1 MSTGEVGSSGQGPPR
16 GSQPRIF
23 ISYRRS
29 DSAAIVG
36 HIYER
41 LVARYTK
48 ESVFRDID
56 DIPLGWD
63 FHDKITRELSGC
75 DIVLVVIGPR
85 WLGAGSNGIPRIQQ
99 EDDPVRA
106 EVEAAVD
113 SGAAVIPVLVEDA
126 RMPKREDLPDSL
138 KGFQSRNAAE
148 VKTGK
153 DFDHHV
159 TNLVASMDAILAS
172 RGKFVVN
179 FPKWALRAAV
189 TCAALALA
197 SLGGLMAVALL
208 GPGVSAALALLG
220 VAATSLGFAMACAF
234 AGGNAAA
241 KRRIPFF
248 VCQKHPVAFSAVS
261 GVLAFVLLFSFGT
274 LTNPFLAV
282 HPVDGPVQVAKRLR
296 AEFVRVRDNLAS
308 GDGDFRQA
316 EKLVDALKAHDPQNG
331 HAWYFAGEIKRVR
344 NSSLFTAKSCFKGW
358 PDGKSEGLEA
368 YQQDF
373 YYYREIAITLPALET
388 GGDPGS
394 EACYNRARGY
404 CAQRIAWIHH
414 LLANDFYVHAL
425 TLTGRNRIAPLSRA
439 REFAVEARKYRRPEG
454 GEGFDQCIDT
464 TTLVEKIN
472 EELDAQRASR
482 RSSQQQSGER

>member
-1 MSTGEVGSSGQGPPR
+1 MSTGELRSSGQAPSR

-48 ESVFRDID
+48 ESVFRDVD

-63 FHDKITRELSGC
+63 FSDKIRRELSGC

-85 WLGAGSNGIPRIQQ
+85 WLGAGSDGNLRIQQ
-99 EDDPVRA
+99 IDDPVRI
-106 EVEAAVD
+106 EVEAAVE

-126 RMPKREDLPDSL
+126 RVPKREDLPDSL
-138 KGFQSRNAAE
+138 KGFESRNAAE
-148 VKTGK
+148 IRTGK

-159 TNLVASMDAILAS
+159 TSLIASMDAILAS

-179 FPKWALRAAV
+179 FPKWAARAAV
-189 TCAALALA
+189 YCAALALVT
-197 SLGGLMAVALL
+197 LGGLVAVVLL
-208 GPGVSAALALLG
+208 GPGVSAGLALLG
-220 VAATSLGFAMACAF
+220 VAAASLGFAMACGF

-241 KRRIPFF
+241 KRRIPFS
-248 VCQKHPVAFSAVS
+248 VCQKHPVAFSATT
-261 GVLAFVLLFSFGT
+261 GVLAFLLLFVFGA
-274 LTNPFLAV
+274 LANPFLAI

-296 AEFVRVRDNLAS
+296 AEFWQARES
-308 GDGDFRQA
+308 GKGDFSQA
-316 EKLVDALKAHDPQNG
+316 EKLVDALKALDPQNG
-331 HAWYFAGEIKRVR
+331 HASYFAGEIKRVR
-344 NSSLFTAKSCFKGW
+344 NSTLFTSKSCFKGW
-358 PDGKSEGLEA
+358 PAGKTESLEA

-373 YYYREIAITLPALET
+373 YYHREIAITLPALET

-404 CAQRIAWIHH
+404 CSQRMAWIYH

-425 TLTGRNRIAPLSRA
+425 ALTGRDRLAPLSRA

-464 TTLVEKIN
+464 TTIIERTG
-472 EELDAQRASR
+472 EELDVRPVLRLPNQR
-482 RSSQQQSGER
+482 QSLER